1 MGRIAMPFFAPIRR
15 RRSKMIREWE
25 LASTNLR
32 RIRRRRYEV
41 AVIPV
46 GATEAHN
53 LHLPEGQDLF
63 MVEAIA
69 RESCRRAW
77 SKCPRVICLPAIP
90 YGVDC
95 NLMDFPLTMHVR
107 QSSLDA
113 IVRDLIEG
121 LHKHG
126 IRKVA
131 LFNGHGG
138 NNFLPLVRQV
148 QCDLD
153 SHVFLCNVWEVGHDE
168 YARIFATPD
177 DHAGEME
184 TSIALELW
192 PDLVEMAAARNAK
205 ARPFRFEAMT
215 RGWVKTSR
223 TFSKLNDLCA
233 VGDPR
238 AATARKGKRY
248 LELTCSRLGRFL
260 AELAAAK
267 IDRTFPQR
275 LK

>member
-1 MGRIAMPFFAPIRR
+1 
-15 RRSKMIREWE
+15 MIREWE

-32 RIRRRRYEV
+32 RLRRRKYEV

-63 MVEAIA
+63 MVDAIA

-77 SKCPRVICLPAIP
+77 RKRPKVICLPAIP

-107 QSSLDA
+107 QATLDA
-113 IVRDLIEG
+113 LLRDLIES
-121 LHKHG
+121 LRKHS
-126 IRKVA
+126 IRKVVI
-131 LFNGHGG
+131 FNGHGG
-138 NNFLPLVRQV
+138 NDFLPFVRQV

-153 SHVFLCNVWEVGHDE
+153 VYVFLCNVWEVGRDQ
-168 YARIFATPD
+168 YARIFAAPD
-177 DHAGEME
+177 DHGGEME
-184 TSIALELW
+184 TSLALELW
-192 PDLVEMAAARNAK
+192 PDLVELAAARNAK
-205 ARPFRFEAMT
+205 ARPFRLEGLAK
-215 RGWVKTSR
+215 GWARTSR
-223 TFSKLNDLCA
+223 TFSKLNAFCA

-238 AATARKGKRY
+238 AATAKKGREY
-248 LELTCSRLGRFL
+248 LEVTCRRLGIFL

-267 IDRTFPQR
+267 IDRTFPQV
-275 LK
+275 